1 MSPVQQSR
9 GPRQNGDSGVG
20 GWVLV
25 GEADRMRMN
34 HLASEFAGPAANR
47 DVEQGVEKGTR
58 QISRIF
64 NGLID
69 GRQVD
74 EQANEQVRTGRTW
87 PKRAGGSV
95 DESRQSKVDC
105 FY

>member
-1 MSPVQQSR
+1 MLSLKCGSR
-9 GPRQNGDSGVG
+9 RRGAAGRGDSGVG

-34 HLASEFAGPAANR
+34 HLASEIAGPTANQ

-64 NGLID
+64 NGLIN
-69 GRQVD
+69 GRQVY
-74 EQANEQVRTGRTW
+74 ERTT
-87 PKRAGGSV
+87 S
-95 DESRQSKVDC
+95 
-105 FY
+105 